1 MIDRYQSLTVEI
13 ARISRYIK
21 KIKTKEIADIDPSL
35 KGPHI
40 SCLYYIYK
48 SNGKMTAKEISDI
61 CDEDKA
67 SISRSIDYLETNG
80 YLTCNCKTE
89 KRYKSHLYLTEKGN
103 EISEKITLKID
114 DIVDL
119 AGIGLTEENRII
131 FYKSLFLISK
141 NLKNIYDSYGDE

>member
-21 KIKTKEIADIDPSL
+21 RIKTEEIAEIDPSL

-48 SNGKMTAKEISDI
+48 NNGTMTAKEISDI

-67 SISRSIDYLETNG
+67 SISRSIDYLEHNG
-80 YLTCNCKTE
+80 YLTCECKTE
-89 KRYKSHLYLTEKGN
+89 KRYKSPIFLTDKGTK
-103 EISEKITLKID
+103 ISQQIKEKID
-114 DIVDL
+114 NIVEL
-119 AGIGLTEENRII
+119 AGIGLTEENRIN
-131 FYKSLFLISK
+131 FYRTLFLISN
-141 NLKNIYDSYGDE
+141 NLKNIYDNYGEN